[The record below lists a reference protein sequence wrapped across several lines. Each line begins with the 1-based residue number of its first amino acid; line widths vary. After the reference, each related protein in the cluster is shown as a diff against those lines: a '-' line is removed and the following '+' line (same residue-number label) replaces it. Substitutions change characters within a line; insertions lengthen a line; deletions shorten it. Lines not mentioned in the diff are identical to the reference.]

1 MKRKRLITF
10 TSLLLIVVAILT
22 YLYNEHPLTLKLL
35 NGTAR
40 ILSPPMKTTISVD
53 GQVQPTAKCFAM
65 KTRFDG
71 QPTDSLVLWLPS
83 PSSTEGCEIL
93 MINRDEKLVGKPNSS
108 HIQYDLLLNR
118 YLFQAESGS
127 FNVPFGSV
135 KWDNHD
141 PKLEITENTI
151 QFILPELAS
160 DLSGKRVEV
169 DVP

>member
-1 MKRKRLITF
+1 MKRKRLITLI
-10 TSLLLIVVAILT
+10 SLPLIALAILT

-40 ILSPPMKTTISVD
+40 ILSPPMKTTIRVD

-65 KTRFDG
+65 KSRFDG
-71 QPTDSLVLWLPS
+71 QPTNSLVLWLPS
-83 PSSTEGCEIL
+83 ISSTDGREII
-93 MINRDEKLVGKPNSS
+93 MINRDERLVGKPNSS

-135 KWDNHD
+135 KWDDHD
-141 PKLEITENTI
+141 PKLEITGNRI
-151 QFILPELAS
+151 QFVLPELAS
-160 DLSGKRVEV
+160 ELSGKRVEV
-169 DVP
+169 VVQ